1 MQAENAIKFAKK
13 EANKLNT
20 KMNIAVVDAGANL
33 VAFSRMDGSF
43 IGSIDIAIKKAKT
56 ARLFDMPIDDLGA
69 NTQPRRA
76 LYNIKHSINGLIT
89 FAGGL
94 PIYNGAGDV
103 IGAIGVSGDTV
114 ENDKLVAQAARRCC

>member
-20 KMNIAVVDAGANL
+20 KMNIAVVDAGANV

-69 NTQPRRA
+69 NTQPGGA
-76 LYNIKHSINGLIT
+76 LYNIEHSNNGLIT

-94 PIYNGAGDV
+94 PIYNAAGDV
-103 IGAIGVSGDTV
+103 IGAIGLSGDTV
-114 ENDKLVAQAARRCC
+114 ENDKLVAQAAR